1 MLCRIKLIFVLIN
14 KIQNCRLFGVR
25 KPLYMYIRREI
36 YLRVYVLNNNFVDIG
51 NTTDSSM
58 FITLFTY

>member
-1 MLCRIKLIFVLIN
+1 LWSNQIIV
-14 KIQNCRLFGVR
+14 
-25 KPLYMYIRREI
+25 YIRQEI